1 MSRAA
6 SIVVTWP
13 TTGPEPATQ
22 PGPKDSTVER

>member
-13 TTGPEPATQ
+13 RSGPELATHLA
-22 PGPKDSTVER
+22 PKVRTDSL